1 MYEVFR
7 SLEDDR
13 TSVQWRHCVH
23 AVLLEAPL
31 PVKSA
36 ADRPN
41 ASTASNCTMPWIMEL
56 VWRFSDTVSSAIC
69 WSLVPA
75 PPGTPDS
82 RRRLQ
87 ASTKEVVSDS
97 NKGGVTSTDSLC
109 KCRAVLNWRNHVRTA
124 STYVLLCRAPYVLL
138 CRASQQY
145 RPAAHGRPR
154 PGRTPRQRS

>member
-1 MYEVFR
+1 MFKVLYEVFR

-75 PPGTPDS
+75 PPERPTLDD
-82 RRRLQ
+82 
-87 ASTKEVVSDS
+87 V
-97 NKGGVTSTDSLC
+97 C
-109 KCRAVLNWRNHVRTA
+109 KLPQKKSCQTVIRGALPLRTLSANAV
-124 STYVLLCRAPYVLL
+124 PY
-138 CRASQQY
+138 
-145 RPAAHGRPR
+145 
-154 PGRTPRQRS
+154 